1 MKITNKISFLF
12 AFLLTVLSVNTLIGL
27 TQLMRIGLELKNVVL
42 FERVRRAAEEIGF
55 EGLPAA
61 RKEYLLDH
69 IRSTQ
74 KGLET
79 LGNSGREN
87 IARGFA
93 IIDQSARENQP
104 RRESG
109 KLKRAGTLLTKID
122 GILKD

>member
-27 TQLMRIGLELKNVVL
+27 TQLMRIGLELKNVVDEDVALIEVITTISHEQMEKAVL
-42 FERVRRAAEEIGF
+42 FERVLRAAEEIGF

-93 IIDQSARENQP
+93 IIDQSA
-104 RRESG
+104 
-109 KLKRAGTLLTKID
+109 
-122 GILKD
+122 